1 MDSQTIHTIHNN
13 GAIVLG
19 EGDTQVYS
27 HVKRAAGWAAVP
39 MSKAVVRGTDRL
51 DLLQRLT
58 TNDIKTLRPGEG
70 NQTVLLTDKARIIDV
85 LTILAR
91 EDDIIVLYS
100 EGMQQRVLPW
110 LDKYTIMD
118 DFRVEEATHRMGSV
132 LLTGPDAPHIL
143 AELTG
148 EQMVVVPQFHW
159 KTCSLFGVEVV
170 VMRSLTL
177 CEFSYVVLFPEQQ
190 RDVVL
195 GGFGSCGEALPEMSS
210 EVVEVLH
217 VEAGQGRVGHE
228 WTEDYNPLEAG
239 LVRIISFKKG
249 CYIGQEV
256 VARLDSYNKVKQH
269 LVGFTAAEAVPIG
282 AEFRDADRTTGRI
295 TRMVFS
301 PELQK
306 HIGLGYI
313 RTLYANPG
321 TVVVAHS
328 EDKEFPVE
336 LVKLPFTM

>member
-1 MDSQTIHTIHNN
+1 MLDKDD
-13 GAIVLG
+13 A
-19 EGDTQVYS
+19 QVYS
-27 HVKRAAGWAAVP
+27 RVKRSAGWAAIP

-58 TNDIKTLRPGEG
+58 TNDIKVLQPGEG

-91 EDDIIVLYS
+91 EDDIVVLYS
-100 EGMQQRVLPW
+100 EGMQERVLAW
-110 LDKYTIMD
+110 LEKYTIMD
-118 DFRVEEATHRMGSV
+118 DFRAEEATDSMGSV

-148 EQMVVVPQFHW
+148 EPVAMLPQFHW
-159 KTCSLFGVEVV
+159 KACSLFGVQLL

-190 RDVVL
+190 RSAVL
-195 GGFGSCGEALPEMSS
+195 GGLASCGEVLPEMSAD
-210 EVVEVLH
+210 VVEVLQ
-217 VEAGQGRVGHE
+217 VEAGQGRVGCE
-228 WTEDYNPLEAG
+228 WTDDYNPLEAG

-269 LVGFTAAEAVPIG
+269 LVGFTAADAVPIG
-282 AEFRDADRTTGRI
+282 AEFRDGDRTTGRV
-295 TRMVFS
+295 TRLVFS

-306 HIGLGYI
+306 YIGLAYI

-328 EDKEFPVE
+328 KEQEFPVE